1 MNLKKNVLFFA
12 EEFLYEDFDFAL
24 EKRRTTDTDDYAF
37 LDENENIEDEDV
49 FPKSRQKRSKKAIDD
64 SDQIRS
70 DYHVVYKRKDQ
81 NVDHISDYREYSESE
96 VMCQVSGNGYRVS
109 GKGIGYPKV
118 EVWKLHGV

>member
-1 MNLKKNVLFFA
+1 MFFYFA

-49 FPKSRQKRSKKAIDD
+49 FPKSRQKRSKAIE

-70 DYHVVYKRKDQ
+70 DYHVVYKRKDHM
-81 NVDHISDYREYSESE
+81 DHISDYREYI
-96 VMCQVSGNGYRVS
+96 Q
-109 GKGIGYPKV
+109 K
-118 EVWKLHGV
+118 